1 MSQQIPPEMSK
12 LLSSEL
18 EPVKL
23 VQGQIPFPDGKRTT
37 DNVEVR
43 PVMDRTAEKL
53 VMPPHPADQML
64 FTMGP
69 LYWSMGISFDLIPQ
83 FLNSERG
90 AGAVVQRYETHR
102 EFMPDVPGWNK
113 MVEAI
118 NREQWD
124 NLVLFLAECMFG
136 RAGNYWTV
144 CGEMLDVQIVKQPV
158 KSSIA
163 VFTPR
168 TMLDKM
174 VPWVDEQGAIRF
186 TSERVREPFVPDNF
200 TRKLSLLA
208 QEKR

>member
-1 MSQQIPPEMSK
+1 MDQQIPPEMSK

-18 EPVKL
+18 KPVEL
-23 VQGQIPFPDGKRTT
+23 VQGQIPFPEGKRATEQV
-37 DNVEVR
+37 DAR

-53 VMPPHPADQML
+53 IVPPHPSDQML

-69 LYWSMGISFDLIPQ
+69 LYWSMGISFDIISQ

-90 AGAVVQRYETHR
+90 TGAVVQRYETHR

-113 MVEAI
+113 MIEAI

-124 NLVLFLAECMFG
+124 NLVLFLAECMFN

-144 CGEMLDVQIVKQPV
+144 CGEMLDVQLTKQPV
-158 KSSIA
+158 KVSIA

-174 VPWVDEQGAIRF
+174 VPWVDEKGVVRF
-186 TSERVREPFVPDNF
+186 TGEKVSSPFVPDNF
-200 TRKLSLLA
+200 VRKLSLL
-208 QEKR
+208 QETK